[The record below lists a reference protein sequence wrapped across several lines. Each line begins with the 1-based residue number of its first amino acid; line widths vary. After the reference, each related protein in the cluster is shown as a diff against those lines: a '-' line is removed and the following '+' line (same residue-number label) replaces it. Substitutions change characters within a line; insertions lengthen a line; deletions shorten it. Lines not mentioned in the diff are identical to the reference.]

1 MTSLSRKFT
10 GPKLTIK
17 QVTPS
22 IKYSSYVKEM
32 SMENVNKIYDEIN
45 DIYSI
50 KYKYIGLLNSK
61 KNLSRHFIFVKS
73 YKNDISSKS
82 IELNQLFYQ
91 STGTS
96 REKKHLNGVWL
107 PCKYYST
114 GDKIFKPE
122 SNNNLKEYKNDTIN
136 NTHFLD
142 QIKKNKRFIN
152 IHIARVSKFLKQNY
166 KFLIDTSNSNNTT
179 TLKTQNNSN
188 KTIFNTTSSNL
199 FSEDNIK
206 YLKSLDNDTK
216 NFKTYTFFTNVS
228 RKNTYN
234 NMPKLRRKSTTRLTH
249 KLPKT
254 LQRKTI

>member
-10 GPKLTIK
+10 DKKLK
-17 QVTPS
+17 LNLSKLS
-22 IKYSSYVKEM
+22 IKYSPYVKKM
-32 SMENVNKIYDEIN
+32 SMENVDKIYDEIN
-45 DIYSI
+45 NIYSI
-50 KYKYIGLLNSK
+50 NYKYIGLLKSQE
-61 KNLSRHFIFVKS
+61 NLSRHFIFVKS

-96 REKKHLNGVWL
+96 REQKHLNGVWL

-122 SNNNLKEYKNDTIN
+122 SNNNLKEYKNNNIN
-136 NTHFLD
+136 NTHFLV
-142 QIKKNKRFIN
+142 QIKKNKRFID

-166 KFLIDTSNSNNTT
+166 YFLIDTSNSNNTT
-179 TLKTQNNSN
+179 TLKIQNNSK
-188 KTIFNTTSSNL
+188 KTIFNRKSSNL
-199 FSEDNIK
+199 FSEENIEI
-206 YLKSLDNDTK
+206 LKSLDNDTK

-234 NMPKLRRKSTTRLTH
+234 NI
-249 KLPKT
+249 PKT
-254 LQRKTI
+254 HT